1 MNGDEIG
8 YGLLYS
14 FVSLGTS
21 IGSRLNRFAVCKL
34 PLSHPPSIDPRAIGY
49 IWLQA
54 CESVRENP
62 FEQIEFGIGSLSTYT
77 DLIDLGVVWS
87 STV

>member
-34 PLSHPPSIDPRAIGY
+34 PLSHPPSIDPRAIG
-49 IWLQA
+49 LLV
-54 CESVRENP
+54 CNVRSSVREIRLK
-62 FEQIEFGIGSLSTYT
+62 QIEFCIGSLSTST